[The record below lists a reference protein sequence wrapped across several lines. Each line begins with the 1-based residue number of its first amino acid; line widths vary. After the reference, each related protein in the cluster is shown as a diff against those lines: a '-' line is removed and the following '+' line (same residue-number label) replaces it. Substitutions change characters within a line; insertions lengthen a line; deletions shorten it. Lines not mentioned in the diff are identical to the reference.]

1 MEEEEVDACTCSMIG
16 VKSLFAILDMCR
28 WYKFTIIRRWGGNW
42 LHIRDIVS
50 SVHSLWWSGKPRLG
64 RSGKPG
70 ILPQLGLEGVEP
82 MAHATCCIQVPCCFI
97 SFCSQR
103 PQTIRDGEPRM
114 TTLTFSFT
122 QLMSSEAICIK
133 LHFLQSAGLYYQRY
147 YWLDQWLHAT
157 GTFNDSRTTRNR
169 MANI

>member
-1 MEEEEVDACTCSMIG
+1 
-16 VKSLFAILDMCR
+16 MCR
-28 WYKFTIIRRWGGNW
+28 WYKFTIIMIRWGGNW

-50 SVHSLWWSGKPRLG
+50 SVHSLWWSGKPRLV

-103 PQTIRDGEPRM
+103 PHRLLGMGSPGWPPWLSVSHSSWVLRPFALSYPFNSLVGCTTRDIIGWTNGCMP
-114 TTLTFSFT
+114 TA
-122 QLMSSEAICIK
+122 QLMTVG
-133 LHFLQSAGLYYQRY
+133 LQGIGWPTSNYSLTLVQNL
-147 YWLDQWLHAT
+147 WS
-157 GTFNDSRTTRNR
+157 N
-169 MANI
+169 